1 MSAQEGREVPTIEDC
16 MPTRDEQKHLRD
28 LAWKLCEGSDIDP
41 SKAEQFMTNAFF
53 TGSLRRG
60 YDG

>member
-1 MSAQEGREVPTIEDC
+1 MSTQEGSEVPTIEDC
-16 MPTRDEQKHLRD
+16 MPTKEEQKHLRA
-28 LAWKLCEGSDIDP
+28 LAWRLVQGSEMDP
-41 SKAEQFMTNAFF
+41 SRAEQAILHAFF